1 MTFSRAV
8 VNFVGMNRFT
18 AAFFLLLFLTSCDF
32 RNKEVTFVS
41 GTIIHHIPTGQKP
54 YVYLYRSPDT
64 IDILH
69 LNKILTDSFPLDQE
83 GQYHFKITNWHK
95 PAFFDLKLN
104 DQTIA
109 HNYFLIPAEKIRLDF
124 DVSETPARLLSHE
137 FAGKYNRFLQEYS
150 DTFYRNAAVKQ
161 FYYVGSNFLL
171 APEYAKYLDARRQ
184 QELDFA
190 KEMLSNPESD
200 SIFKIYLQSEI
211 DYQWANDKTAFLW
224 KKWVRNEEVPLDS
237 SYYNFLTELKIDNPA
252 AIVSPAYI
260 RFLQLYI
267 REIYRQLPI
276 AVQRTN
282 DPVKLKCEIAK
293 QRTSGL
299 AYKVAL
305 YHILTEELSNATSL
319 GTVDA
324 TKLQKVY
331 ELADWMSHITGDD
344 AYIRYVQLN

>member
-1 MTFSRAV
+1 M
-8 VNFVGMNRFT
+8 
-18 AAFFLLLFLTSCDF
+18 
-32 RNKEVTFVS
+32 
-41 GTIIHHIPTGQKP
+41 
-54 YVYLYRSPDT
+54 YRSPDT

-69 LNKILTDSFPLDQE
+69 LDKILTDSFPLDQE

-95 PAFFDLKLN
+95 PSFFDLRLN

-109 HNYFLIPAEKIRLDF
+109 HNYFLKPAEKIRLDF

-150 DTFYRNAAVKQ
+150 DTFYRTQAAKQ
-161 FYYVGSNFLL
+161 FYYIGSNFLM
-171 APEYAKYLDARRQ
+171 APEYAKYMDNRRQ
-184 QELDFA
+184 QELEYA
-190 KEMLSNPESD
+190 KEILTNPETD
-200 SIFKIYLQSEI
+200 NLFKTYLQSEI

-237 SYYNFLTELKIDNPA
+237 SYYNYLSVLKIDNPA
-252 AIVSPAYI
+252 AIVSPAYV

-267 REIYRQLPI
+267 REIHRQLPI
-276 AVQRTN
+276 TTQRAN

-299 AYKVAL
+299 AYKIAL
-305 YHILTEELSNATSL
+305 FHILAEELSNTKSL

-324 TKLQKVY
+324 AKLQKVN
-331 ELADWMSHITGDD
+331 ELADWMTHITGDD
-344 AYIRYVQLN
+344 SYVRYMQMN